1 MHTNSL
7 YTFFSSKNVYVWSIS
22 HLQTHSIN
30 KAVNFRH
37 SLPLMLMKITEEG
50 KKNPPHRKCSSP
62 SIIHIAVDSTILY
75 LQIWT
80 VKCLRI
86 FTIFCRTVSS
96 SQQATVF
103 IEAERSR
110 MEGLCSWEIME
121 LFSQLGL
128 QAFYP
133 LSIAC
138 LFTGINHEIHC
149 FPVVLMLGPT
159 QLVLESDKQLL
170 QFMHIPIWRSW
181 MYKN

>member
-1 MHTNSL
+1 
-7 YTFFSSKNVYVWSIS
+7 
-22 HLQTHSIN
+22 
-30 KAVNFRH
+30 
-37 SLPLMLMKITEEG
+37 MLMKITDLKNIYN
-50 KKNPPHRKCSSP
+50 KKDSSP

-75 LQIWT
+75 LQILT

-96 SQQATVF
+96 SQQGTVF

-128 QAFYP
+128 EAFYP

-138 LFTGINHEIHC
+138 LFTGINREIHC
-149 FPVVLMLGPT
+149 FPAALVLEPT
-159 QLVLESDKQLL
+159 QLVLEADKQVL
-170 QFMHIPIWRSW
+170 QCMHIPICKS
-181 MYKN
+181 

>member
-1 MHTNSL
+1 MQ
-7 YTFFSSKNVYVWSIS
+7 F
-22 HLQTHSIN
+22 
-30 KAVNFRH
+30 
-37 SLPLMLMKITEEG
+37 
-50 KKNPPHRKCSSP
+50 P

-75 LQIWT
+75 LQILT

-138 LFTGINHEIHC
+138 LFTGINCEIHC
-149 FPVVLMLGPT
+149 FPVVLVLGPT

-170 QFMHIPIWRSW
+170 QVLHIPVWKSW
-181 MYKN
+181 AYKNQLCADHPSNKLRARKRSCHTGSIKD

>member
-1 MHTNSL
+1 
-7 YTFFSSKNVYVWSIS
+7 
-22 HLQTHSIN
+22 
-30 KAVNFRH
+30 
-37 SLPLMLMKITEEG
+37 MLMKITDLFFFFFL
-50 KKNPPHRKCSSP
+50 KAAFPQH
-62 SIIHIAVDSTILY
+62 IHIAVDSTILY
-75 LQIWT
+75 LQILT

-96 SQQATVF
+96 SQQGTVF

-138 LFTGINHEIHC
+138 LFTGINREIHC
-149 FPVVLMLGPT
+149 FPAALVLGPT
-159 QLVLESDKQLL
+159 QLVLEADKQLL
-170 QFMHIPIWRSW
+170 
-181 MYKN
+181 